1 MTEIPQ
7 GLKYY
12 LLLLLPSLIDEL
24 HDYGVSVAATDR
36 QLNEH
41 DVEKAF
47 FAARSI
53 QHHLPASPDQGNDEV
68 WREVMEAVHAIRVV
82 LDVLEKETFEEVA
95 AEARKT
101 TSDIAR
107 AEVREAFERKRE
119 EGEVDFRLH
128 GLTRAAPVE
137 EGEDPVIRESF
148 SLKREGRYQE
158 FIAFGGTDLRP
169 EERVILNDAKILAH
183 SVVELGREDSRIDA
197 ILAMGTVLAEILSVR
212 ANPRVPEAIREQF
225 GRMAAKATMA
235 LGAIVYR
242 DEYQALK
249 ASLNLGRLELEP

>member
-12 LLLLLPSLIDEL
+12 LLLLVPGLIEEL
-24 HDYGVSVAATDR
+24 NDYGVSVAAR
-36 QLNEH
+36 ENQLDEH

-53 QHHLPASPDQGNDEV
+53 QRRLPASPEEAEAEV
-68 WREVMEAVHAIRVV
+68 WLDIMEAIHAIRLV
-82 LDVLEKETFEEVA
+82 LDVLEKEAFEEVA
-95 AEARKT
+95 ALARKA

-107 AEVREAFERKRE
+107 ADVKAAYERKRK

-128 GLTRAAPVE
+128 GLTRAEPVE
-137 EGEDPVIRESF
+137 DGEDPVIRESF
-148 SLKREGRYQE
+148 LIKREGRYRE
-158 FIAFGGTDLRP
+158 FIAFGGSGLQP
-169 EERVILNDAKILAH
+169 AERVIINDAKILAH
-183 SVVELGREDSRIDA
+183 SVMELGKEDSRIDA

-212 ANPRVPEAIREQF
+212 ANSRVPETIREQF

-242 DEYQALK
+242 EQYEALK
-249 ASLNLGRLELEP
+249 ASLNLRKLDLDL